1 MDITLS
7 IGIYHANHPLQL
19 LPPARIDAMVKAA
32 ATQQV
37 ELLFFDEK
45 GLDLKNNQVTA
56 SIADPEHAG
65 QWIIQTFPLPDIVI
79 NEMGKLP
86 KERSSVE
93 QKLNRM
99 VTFTSHPIHGKFR
112 IQEYL
117 SQSESFAQL
126 VIPTQQ
132 CRNIHSLQEYLS
144 HYRHVII
151 KPDRGR
157 QGQGVISI
165 RATAEDEFLW
175 QTGSTEQILTPAGL
189 EKTLMVL
196 IDDQDYLVQPYIH
209 CQTADHRP
217 FDFRI
222 HVQRNQDGI
231 FQITRIYPRI
241 GLAHTI
247 VSNRSQGGTTAE
259 WTSWLHEQ
267 FPQSA
272 EQWIHTLPEIGL
284 QLAEYID
291 SMYDYPLDELGI
303 DVAIDHEQ
311 KLWFYEANTAPQTRD
326 HEYERAIHT
335 IGYAHYLEQ
344 RHHILEQLPVLA
356 EDKVIVGLLAEH
368 NGSDSDENFIEAC
381 AAVAA
386 VNGAALIRIYSNDIF
401 FQQQQLLGY
410 VWEQG
415 GWVPY
420 ACRYP
425 DVLFDRLK
433 KRGIA
438 AYSRMYDAFSAIPA
452 THELK
457 SGSMSKVH
465 VYRLLGDAS
474 EIVASAVIPFHDMQ
488 QSDTVVDFMERYED
502 TVLKPD
508 AGSHGQNIFN
518 IKRREHDYEVYD
530 QSYLHYLD
538 SPQLDQFI
546 RMSLG
551 KGYIFQQFVD
561 SSTTEGHP
569 FHLRTHVMKVGQG
582 QWKVA
587 FVQPFV
593 AVSTY
598 RKVTNH
604 AQTLRLST
612 KWDWFLNMEY
622 GEAPGQQM
630 DRRVR
635 QLAIETAIHLEQ
647 RLGRNFPEVAID
659 LGVDKQRNIWI
670 FEANFNRIG
679 NSFHAFEAAKYAVP
693 YAISLH
699 DALSSNPSTPS
710 QI

>member
-1 MDITLS
+1 MS
-7 IGIYHANHPLQL
+7 IGIYHAIQPLQL
-19 LPPARIDAMVKAA
+19 LSSARIDALVNAA
-32 ATQQV
+32 LDQQV
-37 ELLFFDEK
+37 QILFFDEK
-45 GLDLKNNQVTA
+45 GLDLKNNLVTA
-56 SIADPEHAG
+56 SIPDPNHQG
-65 QWIIQTFPLPDIVI
+65 QWVHQTLPLPDIVI

-86 KERSSVE
+86 KERSLIE

-99 VTFTSHPIHGKFR
+99 VTFTSHPIHGKLR
-112 IQEYL
+112 IQQYL
-117 SQSESFAQL
+117 SQSESLAPL
-126 VIPTQQ
+126 VIPTQT
-132 CRNIHSLQEYLS
+132 CRNIHSLHEYLS
-144 HYRHVII
+144 HYRHVIV

-157 QGQGVISI
+157 QGQGIVNI
-165 RATAEDEFLW
+165 RATGDQEFLW
-175 QTGSTEQILTPAGL
+175 QTGTKEQILTPIGL
-189 EKTLMVL
+189 EKTLMAW
-196 IDDQDYLVQPYIH
+196 IEDQEYLVQPYIH
-209 CQTADHRP
+209 CQTTDHRP

-222 HVQRNQDGI
+222 HVQRNHQGV

-241 GLAHTI
+241 GEAGTVI
-247 VSNRSQGGTTAE
+247 SNYSQGGTTAE
-259 WTSWLHEQ
+259 WTTWLQKQ

-272 EQWIHTLPEIGL
+272 EQWIMTLPEIGL

-303 DVAIDHEQ
+303 DLAIDDEE

-326 HEYERAIHT
+326 HEYERAVHT
-335 IGYAHYLEQ
+335 IGYAHYLDQ
-344 RHHILEQLPVLA
+344 RHHVLDQLPSLP
-356 EDKVIVGLLAEH
+356 DDQIMIGLLAEH
-368 NGSDSDENFIEAC
+368 HGNDSDENFIEAC

-386 VNGAALIRIYSNDIF
+386 VNRARLVRIYADDIF
-401 FQQQQLLGY
+401 FRQQRLLGY

-415 GWVPY
+415 RFVPY

-438 AYSRMYDAFSAIPA
+438 AYSRMYDALASIPA

-465 VYRLLGDAS
+465 IYRLLADAS
-474 EIVASAVIPFHDMQ
+474 DLVAKAVIPFHDMQ
-488 QSDTVVDFMERYED
+488 QSDQVGEFMERYED

-508 AGSHGQNIFN
+508 TGSHGQNIFN
-518 IKRREHDYEVYD
+518 IKRREEDYEVYD
-530 QSYLHYLD
+530 QSYLHYLN
-538 SPQLDQFI
+538 SPQLDQFV

-569 FHLRTHVMKVGQG
+569 FHLRTHVMKVGEG

-647 RLGRNFPEVAID
+647 RLGRNFPEIAID

-693 YAISLH
+693 YAISLYVP
-699 DALSSNPSTPS
+699 LS
-710 QI
+710 

>member
-1 MDITLS
+1 MS
-7 IGIYHANHPLQL
+7 IGIYHATHPLQL
-19 LPPARIDAMVKAA
+19 LPSARIDALVNAA
-32 ATQQV
+32 ADLQV
-37 ELLFFDEK
+37 EILFFDEK
-45 GLDLKNNQVTA
+45 GLDLKNKQVTA
-56 SIADPEHAG
+56 SIPNPEHQG
-65 QWIIQTFPLPDIVI
+65 QWIVQTLPLPNIVI

-86 KERSSVE
+86 KERSPIE

-99 VTFTSHPIHGKFR
+99 VTFTSHPIHGKLR
-112 IQEYL
+112 IQQYL
-117 SQSESFAQL
+117 SQSESLSPL

-144 HYRHVII
+144 HYRHVIL

-157 QGQGVISI
+157 QGQGIVSI
-165 RATAEDEFLW
+165 RAIGEQEFLW
-175 QTGSTEQILTPAGL
+175 QIGTDQQILTPIGL
-189 EKTLMVL
+189 EKTLMALVG
-196 IDDQDYLVQPYIH
+196 DEDYLVQPYIH
-209 CQTADHRP
+209 CQTTDHRP

-222 HVQRNQDGI
+222 HVQRNDQGV

-241 GLAHTI
+241 GQADTVI
-247 VSNRSQGGTTAE
+247 SNYSQGGTTTE
-259 WTSWLHEQ
+259 WTTLLEQQ
-267 FPQSA
+267 FPKSA
-272 EQWIHTLPEIGL
+272 VQWIKTLPEVGL
-284 QLAEYID
+284 KLADYID

-303 DVAIDHEQ
+303 DIAIDEEE
-311 KLWFYEANTAPQTRD
+311 KLWFYEANTAPQTKD
-326 HEYERAIHT
+326 HEYQRALHT
-335 IGYAHYLEQ
+335 IGYAHYLSQ
-344 RHHILEQLPVLA
+344 RHHLLEQLPILPDDQVM
-356 EDKVIVGLLAEH
+356 IGLLAEH
-368 NGSDSDENFIEAC
+368 NGTDSDENFIEAC

-386 VNGAALIRIYSNDIF
+386 VNGARLVRIYANDIF
-401 FQQQQLLGY
+401 YDQHQLLGY
-410 VWEQG
+410 IWEQG
-415 GWVPY
+415 GWKPY

-425 DVLFDRLK
+425 DILFDRLK

-438 AYSRMYDAFSAIPA
+438 AYSRMYDAFASIPA

-465 VYRLLGDAS
+465 IYRLLADAPA
-474 EIVASAVIPFHDMQ
+474 IVADAVIPFHDMQ
-488 QSDTVVDFMERYED
+488 QSDEVVEFMERYEN

-508 AGSHGQNIFN
+508 TGSHGQNIFN
-518 IKRREHDYEVYD
+518 IKHRESDYEVYD

-538 SPQLDQFI
+538 SAKLDQFV

-569 FHLRTHVMKVGQG
+569 FHLRTHVMKVGAG
-582 QWKVA
+582 EWKVA

-647 RLGRNFPEVAID
+647 RLGRNFPEIAID

-699 DALSSNPSTPS
+699 SPSL
-710 QI
+710 

>member
-1 MDITLS
+1 MS
-7 IGIYHANHPLQL
+7 IGIYHASHPLQL
-19 LPPARIDAMVKAA
+19 LPSARIEAMVDAA
-32 ATQQV
+32 IELQV
-37 ELLFFDEK
+37 QILFFDEQ
-45 GLDLKNNQVTA
+45 GLDLKNKQVTA
-56 SIADPEHAG
+56 SVPNPDHRG
-65 QWIIQTFPLPDIVI
+65 QWIIQTLPLPDIVI

-99 VTFTSHPIHGKFR
+99 VTFTSHPIHGKLR
-112 IQEYL
+112 MQQYL
-117 SQSESFAQL
+117 SQSESLAQL

-144 HYRHVII
+144 HYRHVIV

-157 QGQGVISI
+157 QGQGIVSI
-165 RATAEDEFLW
+165 RITGQEEFLW
-175 QTGSTEQILTPAGL
+175 QTATTEQILTPAGL
-189 EKTLMVL
+189 EKSLMSL
-196 IDDQDYLVQPYIH
+196 IEHEDYLVQPYIH

-222 HVQRNQDGI
+222 HVQRNDKGV

-241 GLAHTI
+241 GQAHTV
-247 VSNRSQGGTTAE
+247 VSNYAQGGTTAL
-259 WTSWLHEQ
+259 WTSWLQEQ
-267 FPQSA
+267 FPQTA
-272 EQWIHTLPEIGL
+272 TYWIDTLPEIGL

-291 SMYDYPLDELGI
+291 AMYDYPLDELGI
-303 DVAIDHEQ
+303 DLAIDHEE

-326 HEYERAIHT
+326 HEYERAVQT
-335 IGYAHYLEQ
+335 IGYAHYLDQ
-344 RHHILEQLPVLA
+344 RDHILEQLPVLP
-356 EDKVIVGLLAEH
+356 DDQIIIGLLAEH
-368 NGSDSDENFIEAC
+368 NSNDSDENFIEAC

-386 VNGAALIRIYSNDIF
+386 VNGARLVRIYADDIF
-401 FQQQQLLGY
+401 FRQQRLLGY

-415 GWVPY
+415 RFVPY

-425 DVLFDRLK
+425 DVVFDRLK

-438 AYSRMYDAFSAIPA
+438 AYSRMYDALASIPA

-465 VYRLLGDAS
+465 VYRLLADAS
-474 EIVASAVIPFHDMQ
+474 EMVSASVIPFHDMQ
-488 QSDTVVDFMERYED
+488 QSDQVIEFMERYEN

-508 AGSHGQNIFN
+508 TGSHGQNIFN
-518 IKRREHDYEVYD
+518 IKHRELDYEVYD

-538 SPQLDQFI
+538 ATQLDHFV

-569 FHLRTHVMKVGQG
+569 FHLRTHVMKVGEG

-635 QLAIETAIHLEQ
+635 QLAIETATHLEK

-699 DALSSNPSTPS
+699 KPLS
-710 QI
+710 